1 MLPVWRY
8 PTCFLIAARQLGL
21 DPARCVVIEDAPA
34 GILAG
39 RAAGATVIALRT
51 THGDD
56 ELGDAD
62 AVVDDI
68 AELLAAR
75 VG

>member
-1 MLPVWRY
+1 M
-8 PTCFLIAARQLGL
+8 CFLIAGRRLGF

-34 GILAG
+34 GIVAG

-56 ELGDAD
+56 ELGDAH

-75 VG
+75 VD

>member
-1 MLPVWRY
+1 M
-8 PTCFLIAARQLGL
+8 
-21 DPARCVVIEDAPA
+21 DPARCVVLEDAPA

-56 ELGDAD
+56 ELGDAH
-62 AVVDDI
+62 AVAND
-68 AELLAAR
+68 LAALL
-75 VG
+75 GT